1 MTGVTCRCDVWE
13 PTMPSNMALTSLV
26 VCADAKAVQVLSRI
40 LREMG
45 IRSEHCGDPQ
55 QAISRFKTDRFD
67 ALLVDCANEAAA
79 RQVVAAAKS
88 SATNKNSLVM
98 AIADTTNNV
107 REIIAEGVS
116 FVLYKPLSADRVS
129 NSLRAARSLLPNE
142 RRRKPRVPLYGAVSI
157 AYGTSENVPA
167 NLVDLSQEG
176 LAIRAERALAP
187 SAKVYFEFKLPNHG
201 SSTVRLSGEVVW
213 TDFTGRIGLSFA
225 KVPQSSRQLLDS
237 WLKGNLHRQTDAGAV
252 PAAASEQVRGPLF
265 SLVGAG
271 LDPAGNRRGQS
282 RLSCRMGAEVYA
294 LGSKV
299 PQHCNLIDI
308 SPGGCYVE
316 VISPFPPGTPID
328 IIVRTENIKTRLKG
342 KVRSAHMGYGMGVE
356 FVLNGPDD
364 KAQVKKLLEAQAAQS
379 QITVEPIE
387 QIERE

>member
-1 MTGVTCRCDVWE
+1 MVTWGSLGCRL
-13 PTMPSNMALTSLV
+13 TMALTSLV

-45 IRSEHCGDPQ
+45 IRTEHCGDPQ
-55 QAISRFKTDRFD
+55 QAINRFKTDRFD
-67 ALLVDCANEAAA
+67 ALLVDCENEAAA
-79 RQVVAAAKS
+79 KQVVTAAKS
-88 SATNKNSLVM
+88 SATNKNSLVI
-98 AIADTTNNV
+98 AIADSTNNV
-107 REIIAEGVS
+107 REILAEGVS
-116 FVLYKPLSADRVS
+116 FILYKPLSADRVS

-142 RRRKPRVPLYGAVSI
+142 RRRKPRVPLYGPVSI
-157 AYGTSENVPA
+157 TYGTAENVPA
-167 NLVDLSQEG
+167 NLVDLSEQG
-176 LAIRAERALAP
+176 VAIRAERALAP
-187 SAKVYFEFKLPNHG
+187 SAKVYFEFRLPDHG
-201 SSTVRLSGEVVW
+201 SSTVRLAGEVVW

-225 KVPQSSRQLLDS
+225 KVPQSSRQLLDN
-237 WLKGNLHRQTDAGAV
+237 WLKGNLHRQTEAGAAT
-252 PAAASEQVRGPLF
+252 PEAGEQAQGPVF

-271 LDPAGNRRGQS
+271 LDTAGNRRIQS

-316 VISPFPPGTPID
+316 MISPFPPGTTID

-356 FVLNGPDD
+356 FSLNGPDD
-364 KAQVKKLLEAQAAQS
+364 KVQVKKLLDAQASQA
-379 QITVEPIE
+379 QITVEPIQQVE
-387 QIERE
+387 HE

>member
-1 MTGVTCRCDVWE
+1 MVTWGSLGCRL
-13 PTMPSNMALTSLV
+13 TMALTSLV

-45 IRSEHCGDPQ
+45 IRTEHCGDPQ
-55 QAISRFKTDRFD
+55 QAINRFKTDRFD
-67 ALLVDCANEAAA
+67 ALLVDCENEAAA
-79 RQVVAAAKS
+79 KQVVTAAKS
-88 SATNKNSLVM
+88 SATNKNSLVI
-98 AIADTTNNV
+98 AIADSTNNV
-107 REIIAEGVS
+107 REILAEGVS
-116 FVLYKPLSADRVS
+116 FILYKPLSADRVS

-142 RRRKPRVPLYGAVSI
+142 RRRKPRVPLYGPVSI
-157 AYGTSENVPA
+157 TYGTAENVPA
-167 NLVDLSQEG
+167 NLVDLSEQG
-176 LAIRAERALAP
+176 VAIRAERALAP
-187 SAKVYFEFKLPNHG
+187 SAKVYFEFRLPDHG
-201 SSTVRLSGEVVW
+201 SSTVRLAGEVVW

-225 KVPQSSRQLLDS
+225 KVPQSSRQLLDN
-237 WLKGNLHRQTDAGAV
+237 WLKGNLHRQTEAGAAT
-252 PAAASEQVRGPLF
+252 PEAGEQVQGPVF

-271 LDPAGNRRGQS
+271 LDTAGNRRVQS

-316 VISPFPPGTPID
+316 MISPFPPGTTID

-356 FVLNGPDD
+356 FSLNGPDD
-364 KAQVKKLLEAQAAQS
+364 KVQVKKLLDAQASQA
-379 QITVEPIE
+379 QITVEPIQQVE
-387 QIERE
+387 HE

>member
-1 MTGVTCRCDVWE
+1 
-13 PTMPSNMALTSLV
+13 MALTSLV

-45 IRSEHCGDPQ
+45 IRAEHCGDPQ
-55 QAISRFKTDRFD
+55 QAINRFKIDRFD
-67 ALLVDCANEAAA
+67 ALLVDCENEAAA

-88 SATNKNSLVM
+88 SATNKNSLVI
-98 AIADTTNNV
+98 AIADSANNV
-107 REIIAEGVS
+107 REILAEGVS

-142 RRRKPRVPLYGAVSI
+142 RRRKPRVPLYGPVSI

-167 NLVDLSQEG
+167 NLIDLSEQG
-176 LAIRAERALAP
+176 VAIRAERALAP
-187 SAKVYFEFKLPNHG
+187 SAKVYFEFRLPDRG
-201 SSTVRLSGEVVW
+201 SSTVRLAGEVVW

-237 WLKGNLHRQTDAGAV
+237 WLKGNMHRQTEAGAV
-252 PAAASEQVRGPLF
+252 APEIGEQVQGPVF

-271 LDPAGNRRGQS
+271 LDTAGNRRVQS

-316 VISPFPPGTPID
+316 MISPFPPGTVID
-328 IIVRTENIKTRLKG
+328 IIVRTENFKTRLKG

-356 FVLNGPDD
+356 FMLNGPDD
-364 KAQVKKLLEAQAAQS
+364 KAQVKKLLEAQASQS

-387 QIERE
+387 QVEHE

>member
-1 MTGVTCRCDVWE
+1 VVTWGSLGCRL
-13 PTMPSNMALTSLV
+13 TMALTSLV

-45 IRSEHCGDPQ
+45 IRTEHCGDPQ
-55 QAISRFKTDRFD
+55 QAINRFKTDRFD
-67 ALLVDCANEAAA
+67 ALLVDCENEAAA
-79 RQVVAAAKS
+79 KQVVTAAKS
-88 SATNKNSLVM
+88 SATNKNSLVI
-98 AIADTTNNV
+98 AIADSTNNV
-107 REIIAEGVS
+107 REILAEGVS
-116 FVLYKPLSADRVS
+116 FILYKPLSADRVS

-142 RRRKPRVPLYGAVSI
+142 RRRKPRVPLYGPVSI
-157 AYGTSENVPA
+157 TYGTAENVPA
-167 NLVDLSQEG
+167 NLVDLSEQG
-176 LAIRAERALAP
+176 VAIRAERALAP
-187 SAKVYFEFKLPNHG
+187 SAKVYFEFRLPDHG
-201 SSTVRLSGEVVW
+201 SSTVRLAGEVVW

-225 KVPQSSRQLLDS
+225 KVPQSSRQLLDN
-237 WLKGNLHRQTDAGAV
+237 WLKGNLHRQTEAGAAT
-252 PAAASEQVRGPLF
+252 PEAGEQVQGPVF

-271 LDPAGNRRGQS
+271 LDTAGNRRVQS

-316 VISPFPPGTPID
+316 MISPFPPGTTID

-356 FVLNGPDD
+356 FSLNGPDD
-364 KAQVKKLLEAQAAQS
+364 KVQVKKLLDAQASQA
-379 QITVEPIE
+379 QITVEPIQQVE
-387 QIERE
+387 HE

>member
-1 MTGVTCRCDVWE
+1 
-13 PTMPSNMALTSLV
+13 V

-45 IRSEHCGDPQ
+45 IRAEHCGDPQ
-55 QAISRFKTDRFD
+55 QAITRFKTDRFD
-67 ALLVDCANEAAA
+67 ALLVDFENEVTA
-79 RQVVAAAKS
+79 RQVVASAKL
-88 SATNKNSLVM
+88 SATNKNSLVI
-98 AIADTTNNV
+98 AIADSRNIV
-107 REIIAEGVS
+107 REILAEGVS

-142 RRRKPRVPLYGAVSI
+142 RRRKPRVPLYGPVSI

-167 NLVDLSQEG
+167 NLVDLSEQG
-176 LAIRAERALAP
+176 VAIRAERALAP
-187 SAKVYFEFKLPNHG
+187 SAKVYFEFRLPDHG
-201 SSTVRLSGEVVW
+201 SSTVRLAGEVVW

-225 KVPQSSRQLLDS
+225 KVPQSSRQLLDN
-237 WLKGNLHRQTDAGAV
+237 WLKSNLHRQTEAGVIATE
-252 PAAASEQVRGPLF
+252 AGEQVQAPVF
-265 SLVGAG
+265 SLIGAG
-271 LDPAGNRRGQS
+271 LDTAGNRRVQS

-316 VISPFPPGTPID
+316 IISPFPPGTAID
-328 IIVRTENIKTRLKG
+328 IIVRTENVKTRLKG

-356 FVLNGPDD
+356 FTLNSPDD
-364 KAQVKKLLEAQAAQS
+364 RAQVKKLLEAQASQS
-379 QITVEPIE
+379 QITV
-387 QIERE
+387 

>member
-1 MTGVTCRCDVWE
+1 MTGVTCPGDARK
-13 PTMPSNMALTSLV
+13 PRMPSNMALTSLV

-45 IRSEHCGDPQ
+45 IRAEHCGDPH
-55 QAISRFKTDRFD
+55 QAIGRLKTDRFD
-67 ALLVDCANEAAA
+67 ALLVDCEYEAAA
-79 RQVVAAAKS
+79 KEMVTAAKS
-88 SATNKNSLVM
+88 STTNKNSLV
-98 AIADTTNNV
+98 IALADSTNNV
-107 REIIAEGVS
+107 REIFAEGVS

-142 RRRKPRVPLYGAVSI
+142 RRRKPRVPVYGPVAI

-167 NLVDLSQEG
+167 NLVDLSEEG
-176 LAIRAERALAP
+176 VAIRAERALAP
-187 SAKVYFEFKLPNHG
+187 SAKVYFEFKLPDHG
-201 SSTVRLSGEVVW
+201 SSTVRLAGEVVW
-213 TDFTGRIGLSFA
+213 TDFTGRVGLSFA
-225 KVPQSSRQLLDS
+225 KVPQSSRQLLDG
-237 WLKGNLHRQTDAGAV
+237 WLRGNSFRQTEAGASPV
-252 PAAASEQVRGPLF
+252 EAGEQVQGPVF

-271 LDPAGNRRGQS
+271 LDTAGNRRVQS

-308 SPGGCYVE
+308 SHGGCYVE
-316 VISPFPPGTPID
+316 MISPFPPGTVVD
-328 IIVRTENIKTRLKG
+328 IIVRTENFKTRLKG

-356 FVLNGPDD
+356 FVLNGPDE
-364 KAQVKKLLEAQAAQS
+364 KKQVNKLLEHQASEAQIS
-379 QITVEPIE
+379 VEPIE

>member
-1 MTGVTCRCDVWE
+1 
-13 PTMPSNMALTSLV
+13 MALTSLV

-45 IRSEHCGDPQ
+45 IRAEHCGDPQ
-55 QAISRFKTDRFD
+55 QAITRFKTDRFD
-67 ALLVDCANEAAA
+67 ALLVDFENEVTA
-79 RQVVAAAKS
+79 RQVVASAKL
-88 SATNKNSLVM
+88 SATNKNSLVI
-98 AIADTTNNV
+98 AIADSRNIV
-107 REIIAEGVS
+107 REILAEGVS
-116 FVLYKPLSADRVS
+116 FVLYKPLPADRVS

-142 RRRKPRVPLYGAVSI
+142 RRRKPRVPLYGPVSI

-167 NLVDLSQEG
+167 NLVDLSEQG

-187 SAKVYFEFKLPNHG
+187 SAKVYFEFRLPDHG
-201 SSTVRLSGEVVW
+201 SSTVRLAGEVVW

-225 KVPQSSRQLLDS
+225 KVPQSSRQLLDN
-237 WLKGNLHRQTDAGAV
+237 WLKSNLHRQTEAGMIATE
-252 PAAASEQVRGPLF
+252 AGEQVQGPVF

-271 LDPAGNRRGQS
+271 LDTAGNRRVQS

-316 VISPFPPGTPID
+316 IISPFPPGTAID
-328 IIVRTENIKTRLKG
+328 IIVRTENVKTRLKG

-356 FVLNGPDD
+356 FTLNGPDD
-364 KAQVKKLLEAQAAQS
+364 KAQVKKLLEAQASQS

-387 QIERE
+387 QIEHE